1 MSREP
6 ERRDSPEKL
15 HALVQ
20 SLNLIPYFESHPG
33 HTVMEAARDL
43 GREPGEIMADLNRL
57 VCSGVGTWP
66 EELVEMS
73 FDYRKVNITNNQGL
87 DRALRLTPTEA
98 GALLLTLESL
108 ETMPGLIDR
117 DAVLTATGKLRSIMD
132 QRAVA
137 IYDSLADDDPEE
149 TCPQTVLREAM
160 DTGRRVRFIY
170 RSASS
175 DTERERTVDPERI
188 FVHGGETYL
197 SAWEETS
204 GGHRNFRADRM
215 RGVEI
220 LAEPADPHRAE
231 LRFDASDPFGFESVT
246 QRAELLVRADATWL
260 ADYYPIT
267 LGEDHGDGWVHASM
281 PVGSS
286 EWFIRFT
293 LGQADRLTVVGP
305 NTLSEALR
313 HRAESALVAYDHPTG
328 QWEI

>member
-1 MSREP
+1 MATES

-33 HTVMEAARDL
+33 HTVLEAARDL
-43 GREPGEIMADLNRL
+43 GRDPGEIMADLNRL

-73 FDYRKVNITNNQGL
+73 FDYRKVDITNNQGL

-117 DAVLTATGKLRSIMD
+117 DAVLSAAQKLRSIMD

-149 TCPQTVLREAM
+149 TGPQATLREAM
-160 DTGRRVRFIY
+160 EAGRRVRFIY

-175 DTERERTVDPERI
+175 DTERERTVDPVRI

-197 SAWEETS
+197 AAWEEAV

-215 RGVEI
+215 RELSVLDE
-220 LAEPADPHRAE
+220 AANPHGDE
-231 LRFDASDPFGFESVT
+231 FEFDSSDPFAFATVT
-246 QRAELLVRADATWL
+246 KRAELLVRADATWL

-267 LGEDHGDGWVHASM
+267 LGADRGDGWVHANM

-286 EWFIRFT
+286 DWFIRFT
-293 LGQADRLTVVGP
+293 LGQGDRLVVVGP
-305 NTLSEALR
+305 NTLADAVGR
-313 HRAESALVAYDHPTG
+313 RAKSALAAYDQPTVR
-328 QWEI
+328 